1 MLRRT
6 IEEGQSAAGLNSME
20 FPALR
25 RNPFLKENKD
35 TTVQTLSRFA
45 KEGATLNKL
54 PSPKLQLGQST
65 PQHNTS
71 PLNLSPLKKA
81 NNLTVNSNGLTS
93 CFTAETIHNLM
104 EENPSFL
111 INSDA
116 NSHSRN
122 SAVEP
127 KSPDENP
134 NTTYQ
139 RREHGEKEKNHNR
152 KASVNKQ
159 SHFRSHKSKG
169 KESESRVSRER
180 SVVGSKGGSLMKS
193 QRTGASPLKKSPLKV
208 FQDFMKD
215 V

>member
-25 RNPFLKENKD
+25 RNPFLKDNKD
-35 TTVQTLSRFA
+35 TTGLTLLRFA

-54 PSPKLQLGQST
+54 PSPKLQLGQSS

-81 NNLTVNSNGLTS
+81 NNLTVHSNGLTS
-93 CFTAETIHNLM
+93 CFTAETIHNMM

-111 INSDA
+111 MNSDA

-127 KSPDENP
+127 KSADENLH
-134 NTTYQ
+134 TTYQ
-139 RREHGEKEKNHNR
+139 RRENAEKDKTHNR
-152 KASVNKQ
+152 QASVNKQ
-159 SHFRSHKSKG
+159 NHFRSQKSKG
-169 KESESRVSRER
+169 KESESRFSRER
-180 SVVGSKGGSLMKS
+180 SVIGSKGGSIMKS
-193 QRTGASPLKKSPLKV
+193 HRTGASPLKKSPLKV
-208 FQDFMKD
+208 FHDFMKD